1 MEKTIRLEDLTED
14 GKMLYY
20 IMMLLR
26 DLEIAED
33 RNDPKWTK
41 KIRAAKEILV
51 IEVFS

>member
-14 GKMLYY
+14 GQMLYH
-20 IMMLLR
+20 ILVLLR

-41 KIRAAKEILV
+41 KIRAAKEVLV
-51 IEVFS
+51 IELFS